1 MKETDSWKTFERTG
15 TVKDYLQ
22 YKSSVDRATKERMQL
37 TCSVSERMEPEK
49 KRQMQDAYQREQMAE
64 CKRIAYS
71 TVSEW
76 GWINWYEG
84 FCGSNRYGAY
94 SNSCR
99 RIG

>member
-49 KRQMQDAYQREQMAE
+49 KEANAGRLSAGTDGGM
-64 CKRIAYS
+64 
-71 TVSEW
+71 
-76 GWINWYEG
+76 
-84 FCGSNRYGAY
+84 
-94 SNSCR
+94 
-99 RIG
+99 